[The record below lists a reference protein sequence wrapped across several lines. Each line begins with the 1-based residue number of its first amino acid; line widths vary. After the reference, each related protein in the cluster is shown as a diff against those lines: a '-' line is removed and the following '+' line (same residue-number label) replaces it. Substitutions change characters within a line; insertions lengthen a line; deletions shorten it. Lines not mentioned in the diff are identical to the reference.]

1 MGIRIREAVPREL
14 FDWITSLTEAVPSR
28 SVVTFIE
35 LLIGGMLSSS
45 GFVGD
50 AFQMLTMRRKWTG
63 YQKWLETG
71 KWSWL
76 SIGRQFT
83 RLALSVIQ
91 PEIVHLVIDDT
102 VTLRASKK
110 APGVKRLHQHGNK
123 PNLASYV
130 NGQSWVSLAMIA
142 HRPTGEAIA
151 LPLLSRLM
159 SGVGNST
166 KLSAARTLIRAVSS
180 LFGKRKVRVL
190 VDSWYMR
197 GVFIKSM
204 IARNFPVIGQVRIDT
219 RLYEH
224 PPERKPKQRGRPRQ
238 YGDKITRDTV
248 KAWEST
254 TATVQLYGK
263 QQRVRYRSKL
273 LKARFLGGLLVRAV
287 WCELERKP
295 GVWTP
300 IRLFIST
307 DTSLSAEQVLEIYG
321 YRWPIEPLFYALK
334 HACGLKNAWQQTRQ
348 VLSRWVHIKTVGYG
362 LTQLLSCLNDPL
374 VTALCGHSPW
384 WKNTPQTAGQVRKGL
399 VLAFRHVA
407 VFHWWNVKCKK
418 FLPPSGLKI
427 PQLE

>member
-1 MGIRIREAVPREL
+1 MSTRTIEDVPREL
-14 FDWITSLTEAVPSR
+14 FEWITCLTKAVPGR

-45 GFVGD
+45 GFVTD
-50 AFQMLTMRRKWTG
+50 AYQMLTMRRKWTG
-63 YQKWLETG
+63 YYKWLEEG

-76 SIGRQFT
+76 SIVKRFT
-83 RLALSVIQ
+83 GLALSVLKQDTI
-91 PEIVHLVIDDT
+91 HLVIDDT

-110 APGVKRLHQHGNK
+110 APGVKLLHQHGNK

-142 HRPTGEAIA
+142 HRPDGAAVA

-159 SGVGNST
+159 SGVGNTT
-166 KLSAARTLIRAVSS
+166 KLRAARTLIRAVSS
-180 LFGKRKVRVL
+180 LFANRKVRVL

-204 IARNFPVIGQVRIDT
+204 IARNFTVIGQVRIDT
-219 RLYEH
+219 RLYEE
-224 PPERKPKQRGRPRQ
+224 PPARKPKQRGRPRL
-238 YGDKITRDTV
+238 YGDKVTRDTI
-248 KAWEST
+248 KEWQPT
-254 TATVQLYGK
+254 TATVNLYGK
-263 QQRVRYRSKL
+263 KQQVRYRSKI
-273 LKARFLGGLLVRAV
+273 LKARFLGGLQVRAV

-307 DTSLSAEQVLEIYG
+307 DTSLSVEQVLEIYG

-334 HACGLKNAWQQTRQ
+334 QAWGLKNAWQQKRQ
-348 VLSRWVHIKTVGYG
+348 VLNRWVHLKSVGYG
-362 LTQLLSCLNDPL
+362 LIQLLSCLNDPL
-374 VTALCGHSPW
+374 VTALCRHSPW
-384 WKNTPQTAGQVRKGL
+384 WKDTPQTAGQVRKGL
-399 VLAFRHVA
+399 VLIFMHLRVCG
-407 VFHWWNVKCKK
+407 WWNSKRKK
-418 FLPPSGLKI
+418 FLPPKGLKI